1 MSLAW
6 VVIGSCLDGIQRDVS
21 LAWVVIGS
29 CLDGIQRDV
38 SLAWVV
44 IGSCLD
50 GILIGSCDASSVMCL

>member
-29 CLDGIQRDV
+29 
-38 SLAWVV
+38 S
-44 IGSCLD
+44 LD
-50 GILIGSCDASSVMCL
+50 GILRDDVFSLGSYWELP